1 MTINSHIAYMSGR
14 AKNNEQMH
22 LFLSFK
28 GMPTYCTWLQQCFL
42 IVTRLITTLGP
53 FPETLLLEVGDLGRG
68 IVLKHDSASGLCL
81 SYEQVNSLK
90 LGSN

>member
-42 IVTRLITTLGP
+42 IVTRLSTTLGP
-53 FPETLLLEVGDLGRG
+53 LPETLFLEGRG
-68 IVLKHDSASGLCL
+68 LGEGDSIKTRFCFWF
-81 SYEQVNSLK
+81 VFVF
-90 LGSN
+90 